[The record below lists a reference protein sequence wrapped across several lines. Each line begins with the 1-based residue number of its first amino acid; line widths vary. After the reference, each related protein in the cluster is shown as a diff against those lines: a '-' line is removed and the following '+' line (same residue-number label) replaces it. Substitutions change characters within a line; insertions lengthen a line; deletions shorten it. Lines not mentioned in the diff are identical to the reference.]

1 MTIQEVK
8 LLFLAHLKH
17 YVLWLKISVDK
28 FANAMHV
35 VKTHKQL
42 LCNLSHQRNRNASI
56 LILLDQV
63 KKILAK
69 DFKAHDEVPSID
81 TMMEEPI
88 IHLEAVV
95 VISGSSLPKIAL
107 YRFYPNWAVVILGHK
122 SVNFLFIK

>member
-17 YVLWLKISVDK
+17 YVLWLKISVNK
-28 FANAMHV
+28 FANPMHV

-63 KKILAK
+63 QKILAK
-69 DFKAHDEVPSID
+69 DFKAHDEVASISA
-81 TMMEEPI
+81 MMEEPI

-95 VISGSSLPKIAL
+95 VISGSSP
-107 YRFYPNWAVVILGHK
+107 P
-122 SVNFLFIK
+122 